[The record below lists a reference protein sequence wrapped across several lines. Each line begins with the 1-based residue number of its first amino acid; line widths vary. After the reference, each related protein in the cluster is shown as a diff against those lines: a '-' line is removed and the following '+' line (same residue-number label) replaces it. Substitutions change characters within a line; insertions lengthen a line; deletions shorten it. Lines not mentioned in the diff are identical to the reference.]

1 MWEKSFRRG
10 LFSYLY
16 LNLFWDSIG
25 FENPHLN
32 DLEKIKNLAKEF
44 SNVDFGEC
52 QKRVVTLKNNYNH
65 YLDKLNLLIS
75 WEKTHLITKAI
86 LLTFLVELDE
96 VQDKSNLIG
105 NYLRISQDF
114 GGSHVVSIVHAV
126 LSKLLVNQEKTELA

>member
-16 LNLFWDSIG
+16 LYLFWDSIG
-25 FENPHLN
+25 FENPHLK

-44 SNVDFGEC
+44 MNVDLIEY
-52 QKRVVTLKNNYNH
+52 QKKIVTLKNNYNH
-65 YLDKLNLLIS
+65 YLDKLNLLVS

-96 VQDKSNLIG
+96 TTDKSNLIG
-105 NYLRISQDF
+105 SYLRISQDF

-126 LSKLLVNQEKTELA
+126 LSKLLVNSEKTQLT